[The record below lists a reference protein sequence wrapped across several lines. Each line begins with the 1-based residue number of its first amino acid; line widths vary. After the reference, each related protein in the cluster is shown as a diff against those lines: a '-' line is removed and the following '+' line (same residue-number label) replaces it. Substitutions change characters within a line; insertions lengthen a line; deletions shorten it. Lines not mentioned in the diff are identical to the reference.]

1 MDKVDEIDYD
11 EILQAVEDDDY
22 DFYKEEEMER

>member
-1 MDKVDEIDYD
+1 MDKVEDIDYD